1 MGVRPIIFSTP
12 MVRAILD
19 GNKTVTRRVMKPQPI
34 EEPSGN
40 LYFNGNV
47 YWRRHLES
55 FVFQYAPYRV
65 GDTLW
70 VRETWTEINGGVVHK
85 ANPDALEF
93 FEATH
98 IAAKWRPSIHMPKAA
113 ARIFLRVTDVHVERL
128 QDITGA
134 GIVCEGLLSGSRR
147 EFRFLRDKLF
157 DGLYKPAE
165 AAKYCWIANPW
176 VWVISFERC
185 GKPEAWDRP
194 RSLAEEMG
202 FATVTFTGLLQ

>member
-19 GNKTVTRRVMKPQPI
+19 GNKTMTRRVIKPQPRKML
-34 EEPSGN
+34 SGN
-40 LYFNGNV
+40 LYFNG
-47 YWRRHLES
+47 HPES
-55 FVFQYAPYRV
+55 LILQYAPYRV

-70 VRETWTEINGGVVHK
+70 VRETWMEINGGVVHK

-93 FEATH
+93 FEAAH
-98 IAAKWRPSIHMPKAA
+98 IAVKWRPSIHMPKAA

-134 GIVCEGLLSGSRR
+134 GIVCEGIVSGSRR
-147 EFRFLRDKLF
+147 EFRFLWDSLR
-157 DGLYKPAE
+157 KPADL
-165 AAKYCWIANPW
+165 KQYGWDANPW

-185 GKPEAWDRP
+185 EKPEAWDRP